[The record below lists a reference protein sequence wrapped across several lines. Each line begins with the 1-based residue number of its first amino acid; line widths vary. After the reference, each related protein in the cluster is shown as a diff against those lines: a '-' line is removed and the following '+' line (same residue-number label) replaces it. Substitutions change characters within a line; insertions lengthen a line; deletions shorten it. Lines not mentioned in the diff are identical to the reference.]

1 MSGRR
6 RQAEDLPQIEL
17 AFKEQAQLRTSEA
30 CLRLPL
36 IIIQTKWKS
45 RIEGRWVGLGS

>member
-6 RQAEDLPQIEL
+6 GQAEDLPQIEL

-30 CLRLPL
+30 
-36 IIIQTKWKS
+36 
-45 RIEGRWVGLGS
+45 